1 MRVVWNCLGA
11 QEGLTRGWGRGNR
24 KLGGVCLTSDIYLH
38 ENVPL
43 FEKQKL
49 YKLSWNLFLWNKSV
63 SRVHCSHKATQES
76 DFQGSATQTVRDL
89 LRLCSLVT
97 TWAGSCFYRDAE
109 MYPRCWMWSYRVNTG
124 LVLVLLLTPLFWA
137 LLFQVG
143 VFTVCIYFRITLTN
157 MAAMNS

>member
-1 MRVVWNCLGA
+1 MRAVWNCLGG
-11 QEGLTRGWGRGNR
+11 QRGLTRGWGRGNR
-24 KLGGVCLTSDIYLH
+24 ELGGLCLTNDIYLH

-43 FEKQKL
+43 FEKEKL
-49 YKLSWNLFLWNKSV
+49 YKLSRNLFLWKESV

-76 DFQGSATQTVRDL
+76 DFQGSAIQTARDL
-89 LRLCSLVT
+89 AT
-97 TWAGSCFYRDAE
+97 AWDGSCFYRDAE

-124 LVLVLLLTPLFWA
+124 LVLILLLTPPFWA